1 MARGLGD
8 SAKAVIAAL
17 ILLGAAA
24 VLVFVIHP
32 GGSHGQVGWYA
43 GLLPGS
49 VVATF
54 LMDFVQDLVPQ
65 AQRLAY
71 LALTLVF
78 SFLWYFLLAYIVIKV
93 VRAAAGAKKA

>member
-1 MARGLGD
+1 
-8 SAKAVIAAL
+8 
-17 ILLGAAA
+17 
-24 VLVFVIHP
+24 
-32 GGSHGQVGWYA
+32 
-43 GLLPGS
+43 
-49 VVATF
+49 
-54 LMDFVQDLVPQ
+54 MDFVQDLVPQ